1 VPRPACDKR
10 AAPPRLPSA
19 RAAHPAVAPHHRMT
33 RPCASPRSRHLC
45 HSASVIGVAPVF
57 AYARSALRHS
67 HAPSPSASHA
77 AAPCLTPVG
86 VGSSQHQLTRAP
98 RLALISCYFR
108 ASERTSTRRPGSQS
122 CLSPAQAHASPMAC
136 SGQHHVRRCF
146 AIVRPSTM
154 YAGAMEPPRRPSRP
168 QQLHHRSVLLSSS
181 TPCALLLGSKVRKGV
196 NPRRNVIRGLYYKN
210 T

>member
-1 VPRPACDKR
+1 MPRPACDKR

-57 AYARSALRHS
+57 AYALSALRHS

-122 CLSPAQAHASPMAC
+122 CLSPAQAHASSMAC
-136 SGQHHVRRCF
+136 SGQQSLPSARAPARPCF
-146 AIVRPSTM
+146 AVEPPSPAITSAATPLP
-154 YAGAMEPPRRPSRP
+154 AGAP
-168 QQLHHRSVLLSSS
+168 QLPCSERSA
-181 TPCALLLGSKVRKGV
+181 PEKDEAW
-196 NPRRNVIRGLYYKN
+196 
-210 T
+210 